1 MLLWFVDGLLFGGIS
16 LNLGGNPHGVHGAS
30 SLHRTLSQHLEMLDL
45 HCILERIG
53 VSSIPE
59 PFHWTDAF
67 SLSRFTSFL
76 YDGGN
81 KDQHLLGQHTVH
93 MSPISTAQLNPEG
106 HPFCLSPPG
115 YSVFIPVLVNGTA
128 PSSIRYSFAPLTYI
142 EGQSGTGR
150 MEHIEINS
158 KELKAMAQARLDGLQ
173 VTRTTN
179 TAQGEFDEDDDEDD
193 EALSS
198 RSALQTTES
207 LSHVRIA
214 KPGSIRLER
223 VLDSS
228 GVAAKLVHPSEVT
241 IVPCPTAQYT
251 DDSLPGPEGAI
262 RCAGDNYLD
271 LGIDIRGVPPLS
283 LKWSKDVNGRRETFL
298 VDSIEDSNTARP
310 TGDSHDIIR
319 SQPRIPQRF
328 KVPLS
333 LTIDSLGQVTF
344 ILESIIDGLGNVVP
358 LDQGKASE
366 TLRNHGVV
374 PDSKTARSLN
384 ILARPS
390 ISFRN
395 CGPGNPAALLIDSET
410 FLTLALNSGD
420 ALDAPWD
427 VEVAYDPS
435 GNSHTSANLQTHTLQ
450 SKYDAREL
458 KFGASAPGE
467 YTITSIK
474 GKVGIQYRL

>member
-1 MLLWFVDGLLFGGIS
+1 
-16 LNLGGNPHGVHGAS
+16 
-30 SLHRTLSQHLEMLDL
+30 
-45 HCILERIG
+45 
-53 VSSIPE
+53 
-59 PFHWTDAF
+59 
-67 SLSRFTSFL
+67 
-76 YDGGN
+76 
-81 KDQHLLGQHTVH
+81 
-93 MSPISTAQLNPEG
+93 MSPISTAELNPES

-115 YSVFIPVLVNGTA
+115 YAVFIPVLVNGTA

-150 MEHIEINS
+150 VEHIEINS
-158 KELKAMAQARLDGLQ
+158 KELKAMAQARLDGLLQ

-179 TAQGEFDEDDDEDD
+179 TAQGEFDEYDDEDD
-193 EALSS
+193 EAIPVRS
-198 RSALQTTES
+198 RLPTTES

-228 GVAAKLVHPSEVT
+228 GVAVKLVHPSEVT

-251 DDSLPGPEGAI
+251 DASLPGPEGAI

-271 LGIDIRGVPPLS
+271 LDIDIRGVPPLS
-283 LKWSKDVNGRRETFL
+283 LRWSKDVNGRRETFF

-333 LTIDSLGQVTF
+333 LAIDTLGQATF

-358 LDQGKASE
+358 LDQGKTSE
-366 TLRNHGVV
+366 ALRNHGVV
-374 PDSKTARSLN
+374 PDSKTARSLS

-395 CGPGNPAALLIDSET
+395 CGAGNPAALLIDSET
-410 FLTLALNSGD
+410 LLTLAINDGD

-427 VEVAYDPS
+427 VQVAYDPS
-435 GNSHTSANLQTHTLQ
+435 GNSHTLANLQNRTLQ
-450 SKYDAREL
+450 SKSDTKEL
-458 KFGASAPGE
+458 KFGVGAPGD

-474 GKVGIQYRL
+474 GKVSNIQMPTVIWSLNIYAVLRWRCAFS